1 MLHCGGGMERK
12 LEMSSWYHLD
22 VSWSLKVHLN
32 LVVSNIFIYVH
43 PYGEDFQCFFSHI
56 FRMGWNHQLVDL
68 GDVSACT
75 RNVKQ
80 AQVTHVD
87 FPPKLP
93 AGKSLWALG
102 NWVRPHSWHLH
113 FPWWLAG
120 KCLPSLFLRKVSDDP
135 WCLEQAWKKMPTQL
149 VDVMLIS
156 WLWKTSCPCRF
167 GSGGIFLHIPGC
179 MQHIPT
185 YSA

>member
-87 FPPKLP
+87 SHQNCRQGNHCGLWGTGAAPFLTPPF
-93 AGKSLWALG
+93 SLMVG
-102 NWVRPHSWHLH
+102 
-113 FPWWLAG
+113 G